1 MSVLIHEPFGRRCM
15 ARNEVITPPNSPVSE
30 HRQLRRAAQADGQDD
45 APLREILWLTN
56 AHYKLIALPRVAA
69 TLSGILIEN
78 AAAWGNIL
86 SNVFENADAK
96 IQSWVEALL
105 WVQRYAA
112 QERSRFIASL
122 HVHPR
127 PGVRVRDPI
136 HGHLSQRHPLYTAL
150 WETHGLYP
158 DAAPNRASNGAIKA
172 AVRGPLESPL
182 SSDSRINELH
192 KRYRR
197 LVGHMTMGHI
207 VLFGS
212 TLTRETYEGY
222 AEVGEL
228 TPGQR
233 KLYNIFLSLRQ
244 LLPKERSAIAYL
256 HELNALEDPRKFL
269 TYNLN
274 LEQAA
279 KILPVKHRDVMS
291 FLKVAL
297 NSESWITR
305 SHSSREGTVRGWWI
319 PDKKPLGKQ
328 NYVGTVNLGDDDDP
342 DCNWGVVD
350 NISHIGGNDRKRETA
365 LTVDDDPM
373 GDDVDDTTTLPVPS
387 GKDGISNPTIGWAQV
402 CHLEMH
408 NQFLPWDLGALSPGE
423 VWKLLQAVKS
433 FEGTTASRYTSQQRN
448 EIISFLLTMLLT
460 GSSMERA
467 LSLQVVAKDVTL
479 KNGALGICLSEKPA
493 AWVVPALTPSYRRI
507 KVPVKG
513 LERPLTETVHL
524 PDVLKGSR
532 WIRRLI
538 SAHSGPLFS
547 AKQSIYQEVIRCI
560 LSKTH

>member
-1 MSVLIHEPFGRRCM
+1 M
-15 ARNEVITPPNSPVSE
+15 ARNKVITPPNSSVSE
-30 HRQLRRAAQADGQDD
+30 HRQLRKAAHADGQDD
-45 APLREILWLTN
+45 AQLREILWLTY

-86 SNVFENADAK
+86 SSVFENADTK
-96 IQSWVEALL
+96 IQSWIEVLL

-112 QERSRFIASL
+112 QEKSQSIASL

-127 PGVRVRDPI
+127 PGVRVRNPI

-158 DAAPNRASNGAIKA
+158 DDALNRASNGTLKA
-172 AVRGPLESPL
+172 TVRGPVESPL
-182 SSDSRINELH
+182 SNDSTLNELH

-212 TLTRETYEGY
+212 TLSRETYEGY

-233 KLYNIFLSLRQ
+233 KLYDIFLSLRQ

-269 TYNLN
+269 KYNLN

-319 PDKKPLGKQ
+319 PDK
-328 NYVGTVNLGDDDDP
+328 
-342 DCNWGVVD
+342 
-350 NISHIGGNDRKRETA
+350 
-365 LTVDDDPM
+365 
-373 GDDVDDTTTLPVPS
+373 
-387 GKDGISNPTIGWAQV
+387 
-402 CHLEMH
+402 
-408 NQFLPWDLGALSPGE
+408 
-423 VWKLLQAVKS
+423 
-433 FEGTTASRYTSQQRN
+433 
-448 EIISFLLTMLLT
+448 
-460 GSSMERA
+460 
-467 LSLQVVAKDVTL
+467 
-479 KNGALGICLSEKPA
+479 
-493 AWVVPALTPSYRRI
+493 
-507 KVPVKG
+507 
-513 LERPLTETVHL
+513 
-524 PDVLKGSR
+524 
-532 WIRRLI
+532 
-538 SAHSGPLFS
+538 
-547 AKQSIYQEVIRCI
+547 
-560 LSKTH
+560 